1 MWILGLKGLINQAP
15 VVQMVDSAIYWINHH
30 PTDQHQGKQII
41 VIIIH
46 CSHHLSSH
54 WLKAYA

>member
-1 MWILGLKGLINQAP
+1 MWILGLKGLINQAL
-15 VVQMVDSAIYWINHH
+15 VVQMVDSAIHWINIY

-46 CSHHLSSH
+46 CRHHLSCH
-54 WLKAYA
+54 WLKAYS